1 MQKELSNFGD
11 HAEVTMQANA
21 SIPEGMGVHGYYH
34 VECRD
39 ADGNLK
45 WNEEFPNL
53 VVAVGKQLMLDT
65 LLRTSGTY
73 TTVGPFLGLINN
85 STTYAAAD
93 TMTSKTWTELTTY
106 TVGGSA
112 VRGTAVFAA
121 SSSSGTT
128 AISSSCTVPLTG
140 YLFATR
146 SIPSVITHLATPCV
160 TLFVILPAYS
170 LIESSPYVH
179 CALPLSSLVRLRSG
193 YSRLMPEGRMI
204 CPFLKVKHL

>member
-1 MQKELSNFGD
+1 MQNELSNFGD
-11 HAEVTMQANA
+11 HAVATLQANA
-21 SIPEGMGVHGYYH
+21 SIPEGMGVDGYYK

-39 ADGNLK
+39 ANGNLK

-53 VVAVGKQLMLDT
+53 VVAIGKQLMLDT

-85 STTYAAAD
+85 STTFAAAD

-106 TVGGSA
+106 TVGGSG

-128 AISSSCTVPLTG
+128 PSNVTTSTATAITYTMTGSATVYGCFLVTG
-140 YLFATR
+140 TGAVST
-146 SIPSVITHLATPCV
+146 
-160 TLFVILPAYS
+160 
-170 LIESSPYVH
+170 
-179 CALPLSSLVRLRSG
+179 LSSTAGTLYSEGNFSTAKTVTSG
-193 YSRLMPEGRMI
+193 DTVSVTYSTTATS
-204 CPFLKVKHL
+204 

>member
-11 HAEVTMQANA
+11 HAEITMQANA
-21 SIPEGMGVHGYYH
+21 VIPEGMGVDGFYK

-39 ADGNLK
+39 AQGNLK

-85 STTYAAAD
+85 STTFAAAD

-106 TVGGSA
+106 TVGGSG

-121 SSSSGTT
+121 ASSSGTT
-128 AISSSCTVPLTG
+128 PSNVTTSTATAITYTMTGSATVYGCFLVTGTGAVSTISSTAGTLYSEGNFSTAKTVTSG
-140 YLFATR
+140 DTVTVTYSTTAT
-146 SIPSVITHLATPCV
+146 S
-160 TLFVILPAYS
+160 
-170 LIESSPYVH
+170 
-179 CALPLSSLVRLRSG
+179 
-193 YSRLMPEGRMI
+193 
-204 CPFLKVKHL
+204 

>member
-1 MQKELSNFGD
+1 MHKEIQGFGD
-11 HAEVTMQANA
+11 NATATLQANA
-21 SIPEGMGVHGYYH
+21 VIPEGMGVDGQYI

-39 ADGNLK
+39 AAGNLK
-45 WNEEFPNL
+45 WEEEFPNL

-85 STTYAAAD
+85 STTFAAAD

-128 AISSSCTVPLTG
+128 PSNVTTSSATAITYTMTGSATVYGCFLVTGSGAVSTISSTAGTLYSEGNFSTAKTVTSG
-140 YLFATR
+140 DTVTVTYSTTAT
-146 SIPSVITHLATPCV
+146 S
-160 TLFVILPAYS
+160 
-170 LIESSPYVH
+170 
-179 CALPLSSLVRLRSG
+179 
-193 YSRLMPEGRMI
+193 
-204 CPFLKVKHL
+204 

>member
-11 HAEVTMQANA
+11 NAKITMQANA
-21 SIPEGMGVHGYYH
+21 VIPEGMGIDGFYH

-39 ADGNLK
+39 AQGNLK

-85 STTYAAAD
+85 STTFAAAD
-93 TMTSKTWTELTTY
+93 TMTSKSWTELTTY

-112 VRGTAVFAA
+112 VRGTAVFGA
-121 SSSSGTT
+121 SSSSGSTPSNVTTSTAAAITYTMTGSATVYGCFLVTGSGAVSTLSSTAGTLYSEGNFSTAKTVTSGDTVSVTYSTT
-128 AISSSCTVPLTG
+128 ATS
-140 YLFATR
+140 
-146 SIPSVITHLATPCV
+146 
-160 TLFVILPAYS
+160 
-170 LIESSPYVH
+170 
-179 CALPLSSLVRLRSG
+179 
-193 YSRLMPEGRMI
+193 
-204 CPFLKVKHL
+204 